1 MMEVVEDVGIPE
13 DILKDLAS
21 KDIAEEP
28 QAKPKQKKE
37 EKSSAWGL
45 KKKKELNEEIL
56 KEIQKKL
63 AEAWELMGTEY
74 GRKLIEDVAVE
85 VKKLC
90 IINDLP

>member
-45 KKKKELNEEIL
+45 KKRRN
-56 KEIQKKL
+56 
-63 AEAWELMGTEY
+63 
-74 GRKLIEDVAVE
+74 
-85 VKKLC
+85 
-90 IINDLP
+90 